1 MGKDR
6 RRCRTRAS
14 AAGSLTFSYNL
25 RTLYCRR
32 SRFAPLPAPS
42 PAGLRAAAYLLQDES
57 PAMTDSTLELPQKQ
71 PALRVVPQPHDANV
85 HGDVFGGWIMSQ
97 VDIAGSIPASQRAN
111 GRVATVAV
119 NSFVFKQP
127 VFVGD
132 LLSFYATIT
141 RTGNTSITVDVEVYA
156 QRMRLMGEVVKV
168 TEATLTYVA
177 TGTDRKPRQLPPL

>member
-1 MGKDR
+1 MPDARIDGR
-6 RRCRTRAS
+6 LA
-14 AAGSLTFSYNL
+14 
-25 RTLYCRR
+25 
-32 SRFAPLPAPS
+32 RFLVQFANVVLSQKP
-42 PAGLRAAAYLLQDES
+42 LRAAAGGLAGQPARGGSFNYRMKA

-132 LLSFYATIT
+132 LLSFYATIM

-177 TGTDRKPRQLPPL
+177 TGPDRKPRQLPPL